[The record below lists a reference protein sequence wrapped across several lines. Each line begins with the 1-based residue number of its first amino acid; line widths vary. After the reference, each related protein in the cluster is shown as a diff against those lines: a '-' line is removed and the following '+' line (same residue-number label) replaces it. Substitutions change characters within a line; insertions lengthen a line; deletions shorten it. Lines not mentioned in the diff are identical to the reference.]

1 MRTLAA
7 IVGFIV
13 CTIAI
18 DVVLGLLNP
27 FLLLPARLCATI
39 GEWGMAASV
48 LLIPALFVIIPA
60 TPPPTRSWGLRIPLA
75 VFASWFASLEFR
87 IHFSFPALREL
98 ARQRG
103 DYMYDGMGMNL
114 ALLVLGWLPPLIV
127 TIFMVAV
134 LQSAVYWRPSL
145 GGMVAA
151 PDGNTNAT
159 AEDAI
164 QQNNASKSSANAS

>member
-1 MRTLAA
+1 MRTLTA

-13 CTIAI
+13 CAIAMNI
-18 DVVLGLLNP
+18 VLGLMNP
-27 FLLLPARLCATI
+27 FLLLPTRLCATI
-39 GEWGMAASV
+39 GDWGIAASMF
-48 LLIPALFVIIPA
+48 LIPALFVIIPA
-60 TPPPTRSWGLRIPLA
+60 TQPHTRSWGLRIPLA

-134 LQSAVYWRPSL
+134 VQSSVYLRPSRA
-145 GGMVAA
+145 GVVAA
-151 PDGNTNAT
+151 PDGKTNAA
-159 AEDAI
+159 AEDAT
-164 QQNNASKSSANAS
+164 